1 MTRITRV
8 EVIDE
13 NGRSYVNWEEDN
25 DITVSYQDDGRTLKV
40 FVNTMKP
47 ETGEER
53 ALEALDKFQN
63 DWLLGKKCPETK
75 LEIKN
80 LNSVESIKAE
90 IKVLQS
96 KLEFYEELEKQP
108 LTLFDVI
115 RNLGY
120 SYDCCYEI
128 VDAVEEFE
136 KSKEPEKWDVVRE
149 SVKWCE
155 EHQNESVEDYLTPQ
169 TPKEQEPEMLLLRQG
184 KVDIVDYNHRTHYR
198 IEYTDSFSGVYKWFV
213 RKLGEVAFLEEI
225 RDVNNYAPLEEL
237 YQKEVMKQ
245 KEEYPYKK
253 YTPEKT
259 EKSLRT
265 AFGKAQQTEKWK
277 EIQKLIDE
285 EDNDKNF
292 KNSLDLIKEWGEKNK
307 PPTLKELL
315 WEWWINHLD
324 MEQSDEEIV
333 DGLVNIIGEKFIPP
347 SSDRNGYEWEKCLKM
362 MRGKLR

>member
-1 MTRITRV
+1 MNRITRI

-25 DITVSYQDDGRTLKV
+25 DITLSYQDDGRTLKV

-47 ETGEER
+47 KTGEER

-120 SYDCCYEI
+120 SVDMCDEI

-136 KSKEPEKWDVVRE
+136 KSKEKEMIKRNLKTSLQELANGDVRPIDDVVRE
-149 SVKWCE
+149 TKN
-155 EHQNESVEDYLTPQ
+155 QQESW
-169 TPKEQEPEMLLLRQG
+169 M
-184 KVDIVDYNHRTHYR
+184 
-198 IEYTDSFSGVYKWFV
+198 
-213 RKLGEVAFLEEI
+213 
-225 RDVNNYAPLEEL
+225 
-237 YQKEVMKQ
+237 
-245 KEEYPYKK
+245 
-253 YTPEKT
+253 
-259 EKSLRT
+259 
-265 AFGKAQQTEKWK
+265 
-277 EIQKLIDE
+277 
-285 EDNDKNF
+285 
-292 KNSLDLIKEWGEKNK
+292 NK
-307 PPTLKELL
+307 
-315 WEWWINHLD
+315 
-324 MEQSDEEIV
+324 SDEE
-333 DGLVNIIGEKFIPP
+333 LVAILEKNPP
-347 SSDRNGYEWEKCLKM
+347 DCLKFVM
-362 MRGKLR
+362 GKTLEQIIERWWCDTFTVSHGKWSMEECIDDLIDQIELFLPRSQSAEGTQSVYTEVAVEAHNELLQKIKSKLRNKKDT